1 MKFAVNILIF
11 SFLFLGST
19 VVSFSQSQ
27 QNDNKKVE
35 SLITKKRAYNK
46 TNSFG
51 YRIQLFNGNEE
62 TIKEIA
68 KEFKVEFPDIKTYR
82 IYNAPEW
89 KIQVGHYKT
98 KLAADQ
104 FLITLKKQFPS
115 AIVVPLTK

>member
-1 MKFAVNILIF
+1 MKFVANILVF
-11 SFLFLGST
+11 SLFLLGTT
-19 VVSFSQSQ
+19 VASFSQSQ
-27 QNDNKKVE
+27 QNDNEKVE

-51 YRIQLFNGNEE
+51 YRIQLFNGDED
-62 TIKEIA
+62 TVKKIA

-82 IYNAPEW
+82 IYNPPEW

-98 KLAADQ
+98 KIAADK
-104 FLITLKKQFPS
+104 FLLDLKKEFPS